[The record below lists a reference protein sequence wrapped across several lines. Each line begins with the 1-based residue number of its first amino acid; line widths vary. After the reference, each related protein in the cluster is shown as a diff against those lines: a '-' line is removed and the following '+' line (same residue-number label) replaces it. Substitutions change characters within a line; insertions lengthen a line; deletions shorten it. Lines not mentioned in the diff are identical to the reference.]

1 MNTPQRADPFALA
14 ELDVSGFAPA
24 EPKKTKPQPA
34 AIRKIS
40 EENNFPSRAPVAK
53 PHPPLQLRRRRTG
66 RNAQLNIKAT
76 QEVIDRFV
84 ALSDREKWVFG
95 ETLEHALA
103 ALEQTLVRRTS

>member
-24 EPKKTKPQPA
+24 EPKKTKPQPS

-40 EENNFPSRAPVAK
+40 EENNFPSRSPVAK
-53 PHPPLQLRRRRTG
+53 PHAVQLRRRRTG

-103 ALEQTLVRRTS
+103 ALEQTLVRRSS